1 MSGRGGRKSRG
12 TRVPVLA
19 RIPVEL
25 FEAIEQDRSRVGASR
40 LDYVWSVLAQHMEM
54 SHLDPLKTDS
64 GEQLGLT
71 PEATR
76 KAKPTRAA

>member
-1 MSGRGGRKSRG
+1 MGHGGRKSRG
-12 TRVPVLA
+12 TRVPVLT

-25 FEAIEQDRSRVGASR
+25 FDAVEQDRIRIGASR
-40 LDYVWSVLAQHMEM
+40 IDYVWSVLAQHIEM

-71 PEATR
+71 PEPTH
-76 KAKPTRAA
+76 KTKKSTRAA